1 MAESI
6 KAIYAEEAKHVAVN
20 DRLAKRITDMM
31 YGFVNRDE
39 ESIKFFGGNLTG
51 THRIKFTNADK
62 NELLIDILDLDYENI
77 RKQVLKVPGVNADWI
92 VSTDVFNMT
101 CQWLVYQLYNSGL
114 NAKKRHDTMVHAMM
128 ILHFKLLGS
137 ILHQFFPY
145 RVDERLAMATYAAM
159 SLKFALKR
167 LGTWYASLEERCEDV
182 ISPKS
187 IHLNTIK
194 NFDDTEEIR
203 YMIQDIQNRLRIR
216 VKKIHATMRMVADQ
230 DKRMMTVSG
239 TVNLDGEVVVRE
251 VSRNTSMYTKYLDRI
266 VLNER
271 EFLKEELVTIIA
283 SEMGRSM
290 PRTPLEDTI
299 KYFVSASI
307 KRDKNAEN
315 LRTTVMT
322 HLFQEL
328 SEDPDL
334 ARAMNDHA
342 LFINKLKLIYMASRS
357 SDPLVLKLRDVSTKI
372 TMKAVKIRTA
382 ATIASIRTGLVL
394 YIVLRVLTMKKYS

>member
-1 MAESI
+1 MAGSI
-6 KAIYAEEAKHVAVN
+6 KAIYAEEAKHVVIN

-31 YGFVNRDE
+31 YGFANRDE
-39 ESIKFFGGNLTG
+39 ETIKFLGGNLTG
-51 THRIKFTNADK
+51 TYRIKFTNADK
-62 NELLIDILDLDYENI
+62 NELMIDILDIDYENI
-77 RKQVLKVPGVNADWI
+77 RKQVLKLPDVNADWI

-101 CQWLVYQLYNSGL
+101 CQWVTYMLYNSNL
-114 NAKKRHDTMVHAMM
+114 NAKKRHDTMVNIMM

-187 IHLNTIK
+187 IHMNVIK
-194 NFDDTEEIR
+194 NFEGTEEIR

-216 VKKIHATMRMVADQ
+216 VRKIHATMRMVADQ

-251 VSRNTSMYTKYLDRI
+251 VARNTSAYTKYLDRI
-266 VLNER
+266 ILNER
-271 EFLKEELVTIIA
+271 EFFKEELAVIIV
-283 SEMGRSM
+283 SEVKC
-290 PRTPLEDTI
+290 PKTPLEDVI

-307 KRDKNAEN
+307 KRDKNAEL
-315 LRTTVMT
+315 LRSTITAN
-322 HLFQEL
+322 LFQEL
-328 SEDPDL
+328 SDDHDL
-334 ARAMNDHA
+334 ARAMKDHA
-342 LFINKLKLIYMASRS
+342 LFINKLKYIYMASRS
-357 SDPLVLKLRDVSTKI
+357 SDPLVLKLRDLATKI
-372 TMKAVKIRTA
+372 TMKATKIRTT
-382 ATIASIRTGLVL
+382 ATIASIRTGLML
-394 YIVLRVLTMKKYS
+394 YVVLRMLTKNKYE

>member
-1 MAESI
+1 MAGSI
-6 KAIYAEEAKHVAVN
+6 KAIYAEEAKHVVIN

-31 YGFVNRDE
+31 YGFANRDE
-39 ESIKFFGGNLTG
+39 ETIKFLGGNLTG
-51 THRIKFTNADK
+51 TYRIKFTNADK
-62 NELLIDILDLDYENI
+62 NELMIDILDIDYENI
-77 RKQVLKVPGVNADWI
+77 RKQVLKLPDVNADWI
-92 VSTDVFNMT
+92 VSTDVFNMS
-101 CQWLVYQLYNSGL
+101 CQWVTYMLYNSNL
-114 NAKKRHDTMVHAMM
+114 NAKKRHDTMVNIMM

-187 IHLNTIK
+187 IHMNVIK
-194 NFDDTEEIR
+194 NFEGTEEIR

-216 VKKIHATMRMVADQ
+216 VRKIHATMRMVADQ

-251 VSRNTSMYTKYLDRI
+251 VARNTSAYTKYLDRI
-266 VLNER
+266 ILNER
-271 EFLKEELVTIIA
+271 EFFKEELAVIIV
-283 SEMGRSM
+283 SEVKC
-290 PRTPLEDTI
+290 PKTPLEDVI

-307 KRDKNAEN
+307 KRDKNAEL
-315 LRTTVMT
+315 LRSTITA

-328 SEDPDL
+328 SDDHDL
-334 ARAMNDHA
+334 ARAMKDHA
-342 LFINKLKLIYMASRS
+342 LFINKLKYIYMASRS
-357 SDPLVLKLRDVSTKI
+357 SDPLVLKLRDLATKI
-372 TMKAVKIRTA
+372 TMKATKIRTT
-382 ATIASIRTGLVL
+382 ATIASIRTGLML
-394 YIVLRVLTMKKYS
+394 YVVLRMLTKNKYE

>member
-1 MAESI
+1 MSDSI
-6 KAIYAEEAKHVAVN
+6 KAIYAEEAKHVVFN

-62 NELLIDILDLDYENI
+62 NELLIDILDIDYENI

-101 CQWLVYQLYNSGL
+101 CQWMTYQLYNSNL
-114 NAKKRHDTMVHAMM
+114 NAKKRHDTMVNTIM

-167 LGTWYASLEERCEDV
+167 LGTWYASLEERSEDV

-266 VLNER
+266 VLNR
-271 EFLKEELVTIIA
+271 DEFIKAGLVSVVS

-290 PRTPLEDTI
+290 PQVPLEDTLD
-299 KYFVSASI
+299 YFVSASI
-307 KRDKNAEN
+307 KRDKNAEA
-315 LRTTVMT
+315 LRTMITT

-328 SEDPDL
+328 SKDPDL

-357 SDPLVLKLRDVSTKI
+357 SDPLVLKMRDTATKI

-382 ATIASIRTGLVL
+382 ATIAAIRTGLIL
-394 YIVLRVLTMKKYS
+394 YTVLRILTMKKYS

>member
-1 MAESI
+1 MSNSI
-6 KAIYAEEAKHVAVN
+6 KAIFAEEAKHVVIN

-31 YGFVNRDE
+31 YGFANRDE
-39 ESIKFFGGNLTG
+39 ETIKFLGGNLTG
-51 THRIKFTNADK
+51 TYRIKFTNADK

-77 RKQVLKVPGVNADWI
+77 RKQVLKLPDVNADWI

-101 CQWLVYQLYNSGL
+101 CQWVTYMLYNSNL
-114 NAKKRHDTMVHAMM
+114 NAKKRHDTMIHILM

-167 LGTWYASLEERCEDV
+167 LGTWYASLEERCEDI

-187 IHLNTIK
+187 IHLDTIK
-194 NFDDTEEIR
+194 KFEGTEEIR

-216 VKKIHATMRMVADQ
+216 VRKIHATMRMVADQ

-251 VSRNTSMYTKYLDRI
+251 VARNTSAYTKYLDRI

-271 EFLKEELVTIIA
+271 EFFKDDLITVIV
-283 SEMGRSM
+283 SEMQSV
-290 PRTPLEDTI
+290 PEVPLADTVRN
-299 KYFVSASI
+299 FVKLSI
-307 KRDKNAEN
+307 SGDKRATS
-315 LRTTVMT
+315 LRNDITT
-322 HLFQEL
+322 HLFKEL
-328 SEDPDL
+328 SKDPDL
-334 ARAMNDHA
+334 ARAMNDPA
-342 LFINKLKLIYMASRS
+342 LFINKLKYIYMASRS
-357 SDPLVLKLRDVSTKI
+357 SDPLVLKLRDTATKI
-372 TMKAVKIRTA
+372 TMKSVKIKTV
-382 ATIASIRTGLVL
+382 ATVASIRTGLML
-394 YIVLRVLTMKKYS
+394 YIVLRMLTKNKYE